1 MIELP
6 PKVRAGDLIRAE
18 TINMLIDAVR
28 RSMPISSNSVRVSH
42 TMGGSLIEANQQ
54 SQPNEAEDDGSYFDF
69 KLAMRLNNG
78 EGDYEPSIFLTVSGN
93 DNTDNSVVCNGKGAV
108 LFINKSPIYLAE
120 TLQNNGA
127 DTSCKWYRINP
138 SRIGSAGVTSVFVHI
153 LTSITYNNET
163 GAFTNEDYRYCID
176 VGGGSYPSDWG
187 NIRSQVS
194 ETTNTDVNHYTFRVG
209 SFFAEGGTVTVN
221 AQEQFGKILINN
233 KSAIGRNG
241 ATGATGATGKS
252 GELSTGDKKFLEEVA
267 ESTNAAAGAAAISA
281 QSAAQSASQAAST
294 ASGLTGAVGVA
305 VLSAQEAATN
315 ANQAAANANA
325 AANGVGSATQ
335 AATQAASRAN
345 TAASTAE
352 AAATTATNAAQAAV
366 DAAGDALDAADS
378 ASQAAANANAAASEI
393 EGATD
398 AANQAAADANQAA
411 ENANNAADAAN
422 QAAADANQA
431 AEDATTST
439 GQITSDVNELSNWF
453 EILFQSL
460 SFFTDDIYSIL
471 DLINKNNA
479 SKDIVEPNVTFLD
492 QVVTIGDTQPV
503 KTQTELGTYH
513 FKLEFSDES
522 LTFGMFKTLE
532 QWDFKVRSIVDSS
545 SGVAKTTYYQ
555 YDTRQTSWDGA
566 FFNELWN
573 ARITSSSG
581 RQSDGYLDALPIVGQ
596 QTTPIGS
603 SSYARVTYSR

>member
-6 PKVRAGDLIRAE
+6 QKVGVGDKIRAQ
-18 TINMLIDAVR
+18 TINALIDAVR
-28 RSMPISSNSVRVSH
+28 KSMVVSNGNLKVSR
-42 TMGGSLIEANQQ
+42 TVGGTVIDLGEAQTVVVD
-54 SQPNEAEDDGSYFDF
+54 SEDYGYFDF
-69 KLAMRLNNG
+69 KLQMRRYT
-78 EGDYEPSIFLTVSGN
+78 EDGDYEPSIFLTVSGN
-93 DNTDNSVVCNGKGAV
+93 DNTDNAVVCNGKGAV
-108 LFINKSPIYLAE
+108 LFINKSQIYLAE

-127 DTSCKWYRINP
+127 DTNCKWYRINP
-138 SRIGSAGVTSVFVHI
+138 SQIGSVGVTSVFVHI

-187 NIRSQVS
+187 SIQSQVG
-194 ETTNTDVNHYTFRVG
+194 EKTNTDVNHYTFRVG
-209 SFFAEGGTVTVN
+209 SFIVNDDGEVEVN

-252 GELSTGDKKFLEEVA
+252 GELSTGDKQFLEEIA
-267 ESTNAAAGAAAISA
+267 ESTNAAASAAASAA
-281 QSAAQSASQAAST
+281 QSAAQSASQAESA
-294 ASGLTGAVGVA
+294 ASGLTGSVGEAVK
-305 VLSAQEAATN
+305 SAQDAATN
-315 ANQAAANANA
+315 ANQAAENANA

-378 ASQAAANANAAASEI
+378 ASQAAE
-393 EGATD
+393 
-398 AANQAAADANQAA
+398 AANQAATNANQAA
-411 ENANNAADAAN
+411 ENANNAAD
-422 QAAADANQA
+422 DANQA
-431 AEDATTST
+431 AEAANQAAENATTST
-439 GQITSDVNELSNWF
+439 GQITSDVDELSNWF

-460 SFFTDDIYSIL
+460 SFFTDDFYSII

-513 FKLEFSDES
+513 FKLEFSDAS
-522 LTFGMFKTLE
+522 LTYGEFKTLE

-545 SGVAKTTYYQ
+545 SGVEKTTYYQ
-555 YDTRQTSWDGA
+555 YDTIQTSWDGA

-581 RQSDGYLDALPIVGQ
+581 RQSDGYLDALPTVGQ